1 MRGLKRKT
9 VGMVLLSLVL
19 LSACDMQK
27 KLTPEEQQQV
37 SSLKQE
43 LQKVDAEIGTEVTEL
58 AQYSGGLIKNIK
70 QVRLETLKLTRDIV
84 NQRIQAIESGSK
96 VTITVPVTQPS
107 IERATALLSE
117 IDQAKAQLAVAKE
130 NASRY
135 SGGLVAAL
143 SLSTVAT
150 QEQTLA
156 MLEQQYLVAK
166 YGLSFAPFTAAENN
180 AKGASSASSSGSVA
194 GSSGA
199 DSTTADSSAAA
210 ASPLANP
217 AQANT
222 QIPETQSS
230 HEQAMLVADG
240 PFGLAMGM
248 TKEMF
253 NGRLTQAKTGLYF
266 LDKPPIP
273 HDQFESYVVKIGE
286 KSGLCWIKGIG
297 KSIASN
303 GYGLQLKGEFDEF
316 ETKLDKRYGVHER
329 TDFLM
334 PASIWKDPQDWMMG
348 LVKADRYLMSAWK
361 GGKTSLPNDLSTIAL
376 IAQAESSSSGY
387 LALEYSFS
395 NKEACDTE
403 IKQVDDSGL

>member
-1 MRGLKRKT
+1 MSGLKRKT

-43 LQKVDAEIGTEVTEL
+43 LQKVDTDIGIEATEL

-70 QVRLETLKLTRDIV
+70 QIRLETLKLTRDIV
-84 NQRIQAIESGSK
+84 NQRIQAIESGAK

-180 AKGASSASSSGSVA
+180 ARGASSTSSSGSVA

-199 DSTTADSSAAA
+199 DSTSADSSVAT
-210 ASPLANP
+210 ASPLANT
-217 AQANT
+217 AQAT
-222 QIPETQSS
+222 VQTPVAQSS
-230 HEQAMLVADG
+230 DEQAMLVADG

-273 HDQFESYVVKIGE
+273 HDQFESYIVKIGE

-303 GYGLQLKGEFDEF
+303 GYGLQLKGAFDEF
-316 ETKLDKRYGVHER
+316 ETKLDKRYGIHER

-348 LVKADRYLMSAWK
+348 LVKADRYLMSVWK
-361 GGKTSLPNDLSTIAL
+361 GEKTSLPNDLSTIAL

>member
-1 MRGLKRKT
+1 MSGLKCKT

-37 SSLKQE
+37 SGLKQE
-43 LQKVDAEIGTEVTEL
+43 LQKVDTEIGIETTEL

-84 NQRIQAIESGSK
+84 NQRIQAIESGAK
-96 VTITVPVTQPS
+96 ITITVPVTQPS

-166 YGLSFAPFTAAENN
+166 YGLSFAPFTPAENI
-180 AKGASSASSSGSVA
+180 AKGASSTSLSASVA
-194 GSSGA
+194 GSYGA
-199 DSTTADSSAAA
+199 DSSGANSSGAV
-210 ASPLANP
+210 ASPLP
-217 AQANT
+217 DTAQANA
-222 QIPETQSS
+222 QIPEVQSS

-297 KSIASN
+297 KNVASN
-303 GYGLQLKGEFDEF
+303 GYGMQLKGAFDEF

-348 LVKADRYLMSAWK
+348 LLKADRYLLSVWK
-361 GGKTSLPNDLSTIAL
+361 GDKKPLPNDLSSIGL
-376 IAQAESSSSGY
+376 LAQAESSSSGY

>member
-107 IERATALLSE
+107 IERAAALLSE

-180 AKGASSASSSGSVA
+180 AKGVSSASSSGSVA

-199 DSTTADSSAAA
+199 DSTTADSSAAV
-210 ASPLANP
+210 ASPLPDTPQTTVQTPVA
-217 AQANT
+217 
-222 QIPETQSS
+222 QSS

-303 GYGLQLKGEFDEF
+303 GYGLQLKGAFDEF
-316 ETKLDKRYGVHER
+316 ETKLDKRYGIHER

-348 LVKADRYLMSAWK
+348 LVKADRYLMSVWK
-361 GGKTSLPNDLSTIAL
+361 GEKTSLPNDLSSIAL

-403 IKQVDDSGL
+403 IKQIDDSGL

>member
-1 MRGLKRKT
+1 MSGLKRKT

-43 LQKVDAEIGTEVTEL
+43 LQKVDTEIGTEVTEL

-70 QVRLETLKLTRDIV
+70 QVRLETLKLTREIV
-84 NQRIQAIESGSK
+84 NQRIQAIEAGAK

-117 IDQAKAQLAVAKE
+117 IDQAKAQLVIAKE

-166 YGLSFAPFTAAENN
+166 YGLSFVPFTAAENI

-194 GSSGA
+194 GRSG
-199 DSTTADSSAAA
+199 ADSSAAVT
-210 ASPLANP
+210 SPLANT
-217 AQANT
+217 AQAT
-222 QIPETQSS
+222 VQTPVAQSS

-253 NGRLTQAKTGLYF
+253 NGRLTQAKTGLYI

-303 GYGLQLKGEFDEF
+303 GYGLQLKGAFDEF

-334 PASIWKDPQDWMMG
+334 PASIWKDPEDWMMG
-348 LVKADRYLMSAWK
+348 LVKADRFLMSAWK
-361 GGKTSLPNDLSTIAL
+361 GGKTSLPNDLSAIAL

-403 IKQVDDSGL
+403 IKQIDDSGL

>member
-1 MRGLKRKT
+1 MSGLKRKT

-27 KLTPEEQQQV
+27 KLTPEELQQV

-43 LQKVDAEIGTEVTEL
+43 LQKVDTEIGIEATEL

-84 NQRIQAIESGSK
+84 NQRIQAIESGAK

-166 YGLSFAPFTAAENN
+166 YGLSFAPLTPAENI

-199 DSTTADSSAAA
+199 DSSNVDSSAVV
-210 ASPLANP
+210 ASPLP
-217 AQANT
+217 DTAQTNA
-222 QIPETQSS
+222 QIPEAQSS
-230 HEQAMLVADG
+230 HEQSMLVADG

-297 KSIASN
+297 KSVASN
-303 GYGLQLKGEFDEF
+303 SYGMQLKGAFDEF

-348 LVKADRYLMSAWK
+348 LLKADRYLLSVWK
-361 GGKTSLPNDLSTIAL
+361 GDKKPLPNDLSSIGL
-376 IAQAESSSSGY
+376 LAQAESSSSGY

>member
-1 MRGLKRKT
+1 MSGLKRKT

-27 KLTPEEQQQV
+27 KLTPEELQQV

-43 LQKVDAEIGTEVTEL
+43 LQKVDTEIGIEATEL

-84 NQRIQAIESGSK
+84 NQRIQAIESGAK

-166 YGLSFAPFTAAENN
+166 YGLSFAPFTAVENIT
-180 AKGASSASSSGSVA
+180 KGAS
-194 GSSGA
+194 
-199 DSTTADSSAAA
+199 
-210 ASPLANP
+210 
-217 AQANT
+217 
-222 QIPETQSS
+222 
-230 HEQAMLVADG
+230 
-240 PFGLAMGM
+240 
-248 TKEMF
+248 
-253 NGRLTQAKTGLYF
+253 
-266 LDKPPIP
+266 
-273 HDQFESYVVKIGE
+273 
-286 KSGLCWIKGIG
+286 
-297 KSIASN
+297 
-303 GYGLQLKGEFDEF
+303 
-316 ETKLDKRYGVHER
+316 
-329 TDFLM
+329 
-334 PASIWKDPQDWMMG
+334 
-348 LVKADRYLMSAWK
+348 
-361 GGKTSLPNDLSTIAL
+361 
-376 IAQAESSSSGY
+376 
-387 LALEYSFS
+387 
-395 NKEACDTE
+395 
-403 IKQVDDSGL
+403 

>member
-1 MRGLKRKT
+1 MSGLKCKA

-43 LQKVDAEIGTEVTEL
+43 LQKVDAEIGIEATEL

-70 QVRLETLKLTRDIV
+70 QARLETLKLTRDIV
-84 NQRIQAIESGSK
+84 NQRIQAIESGTK

-107 IERATALLSE
+107 IERASALLSE

-166 YGLSFAPFTAAENN
+166 YGLSFGPLTPAENI

-194 GSSGA
+194 GSYGA
-199 DSTTADSSAAA
+199 DSSGANSSAAV
-210 ASPLANP
+210 ASPLP
-217 AQANT
+217 DTAQANA
-222 QIPETQSS
+222 QIPEAQSS

-297 KSIASN
+297 KSVASN
-303 GYGLQLKGEFDEF
+303 GYGMQLKGAFDEF

-334 PASIWKDPQDWMMG
+334 PASIWNDPQDWMMG

-361 GGKTSLPNDLSTIAL
+361 GGKTSLPNELSTIAL

>member
-1 MRGLKRKT
+1 MCIRDR
-9 VGMVLLSLVL
+9 
-19 LSACDMQK
+19 A
-27 KLTPEEQQQV
+27 

-43 LQKVDAEIGTEVTEL
+43 LQKVDTEIGIEATEL

-70 QVRLETLKLTRDIV
+70 QARLETLKLTRDIV
-84 NQRIQAIESGSK
+84 NQRIQAIESGAK

-107 IERATALLSE
+107 IERATALLPE

-166 YGLSFAPFTAAENN
+166 YGLSFAPFTPAENIT
-180 AKGASSASSSGSVA
+180 KGASSGSVA
-194 GSSGA
+194 GSYGADNSGA
-199 DSTTADSSAAA
+199 NSSAAV
-210 ASPLANP
+210 ASPLP
-217 AQANT
+217 DTAQANA
-222 QIPETQSS
+222 QIPEAQSS

-286 KSGLCWIKGIG
+286 NSGLCWIKGIG
-297 KSIASN
+297 KSVASN
-303 GYGLQLKGEFDEF
+303 GYGMQLKGAFDEF

-334 PASIWKDPQDWMMG
+334 PASIWNDPQDWMMG